1 MNLIWLVGLVRN
13 LISMGINI
21 EEVTRKKN
29 EFMNTIDKFLTESN
43 IRTEDATKRMNEL
56 NRQAAKNIQE
66 LSQLL

>member
-1 MNLIWLVGLVRN
+1 M
-13 LISMGINI
+13 

-29 EFMNTIDKFLTESN
+29 EFMNAIDKCLTESN

-56 NRQAAKNIQE
+56 NRQAAKNMEE